1 MHPQEFKELGV
12 NAVDDPQ
19 MDLGMTLMENR
30 QLIDEMAGQQAG
42 NTANPQDTFP
52 GAVDER
58 NLLAGLLF
66 GIQHRQRIG

>member
-1 MHPQEFKELGV
+1 
-12 NAVDDPQ
+12 